1 MMPVSFRR
9 GRAVVL
15 ALLAAKSV
23 LLTSVAVSYAEMPH
37 NRRCDIA
44 QDNPGNLNPAGGNA
58 IMFGL
63 CSGIRI
69 YQLARNQADIT
80 LGMRSIVVI
89 RLTDKARFVEP
100 TRTTTMTWTRAG
112 QRAGKLLRRHA
123 RRVRALLIK
132 RER

>member
-9 GRAVVL
+9 GRAVVF

-63 CSGIRI
+63 CSGIQDFTNWRGTKPTSHLKCV
-69 YQLARNQADIT
+69 QLWFSGLQ
-80 LGMRSIVVI
+80 
-89 RLTDKARFVEP
+89 
-100 TRTTTMTWTRAG
+100 TRQGFWSQPVL
-112 QRAGKLLRRHA
+112 QR
-123 RRVRALLIK
+123 
-132 RER
+132 